1 MASAQKTN
9 YYDILGVS
17 QSATSSEIRKAF
29 QQKAR
34 KLHPDIN
41 KAPDAEERFKEVSEA
56 YAVLS
61 DEQKRRRYDASLN
74 GNPFMSQSPYGSQD
88 PFAQGGFST
97 PDGFDLDDFLRAAG
111 FGSNIGFDFFT
122 QNPSSTSSSES
133 LHEFAYQ
140 DIEGKD
146 ITVLLHLDD
155 KQAKQGCTK
164 KISYTHFVACD
175 ACHGLGAQEELQTLN
190 CPICDGKGTLEL
202 DFVMLLGMSS
212 HTMVCSHC
220 KGSGKL
226 IVNPCANCAGSGR
239 SLKKDAV
246 EVLVPTHTHDGHRI
260 VLKHKGHA
268 GTYNKP
274 AHDLIIEC
282 VVASERL
289 IAAERLGARCLG
301 FVIPILAIGLYTN
314 TLYYNFVFPA
324 ILVIIGITTL
334 CKRGI
339 VHPLGWWR
347 SAGKAGYTP
356 LLISFC
362 LTVVPVVIRKLLG
375 L

>member
-111 FGSNIGFDFFT
+111 FGPNIGFDFFT

-155 KQAKQGCTK
+155 KQAKQGL
-164 KISYTHFVACD
+164 S
-175 ACHGLGAQEELQTLN
+175 
-190 CPICDGKGTLEL
+190 
-202 DFVMLLGMSS
+202 
-212 HTMVCSHC
+212 
-220 KGSGKL
+220 L
-226 IVNPCANCAGSGR
+226 I
-239 SLKKDAV
+239 
-246 EVLVPTHTHDGHRI
+246 HI
-260 VLKHKGHA
+260 
-268 GTYNKP
+268 
-274 AHDLIIEC
+274 
-282 VVASERL
+282 
-289 IAAERLGARCLG
+289 
-301 FVIPILAIGLYTN
+301 
-314 TLYYNFVFPA
+314 
-324 ILVIIGITTL
+324 
-334 CKRGI
+334 
-339 VHPLGWWR
+339 
-347 SAGKAGYTP
+347 
-356 LLISFC
+356 
-362 LTVVPVVIRKLLG
+362 
-375 L
+375 